1 LRCPWRRGYPPCMT
15 TADQRGP
22 RARRKGAPTPES
34 TTARSALVAVL
45 IYARPL
51 CIGCMA
57 DKAGLDDAEVQS
69 YLESIEQTVEVNR
82 GVDRC
87 RSCGQSTTT
96 YSLVRTD

>member
-1 LRCPWRRGYPPCMT
+1 
-15 TADQRGP
+15 
-22 RARRKGAPTPES
+22 
-34 TTARSALVAVL
+34 
-45 IYARPL
+45 
-51 CIGCMA
+51 MA